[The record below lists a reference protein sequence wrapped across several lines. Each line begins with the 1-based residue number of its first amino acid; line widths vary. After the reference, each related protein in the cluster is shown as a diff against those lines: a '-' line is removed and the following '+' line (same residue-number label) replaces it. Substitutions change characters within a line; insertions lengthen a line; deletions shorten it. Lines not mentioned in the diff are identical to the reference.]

1 MTRQHQTDI
10 HTRQSC
16 CSHGKQ
22 NRFGWQEIRRFHI
35 HILPGLKQD
44 ADIALHDIRPRTDR
58 TARNYLHETIVV
70 DMRTDRWIILAIGN
84 QRTVYEIPVYQKGS
98 LNGVNSTALNTE
110 MRIAPGLF
118 LITLHIAQSY
128 IHAADKAHFTIYDTE
143 FAVVTIVYLTRKS
156 RKADWHE
163 RMYINACIT
172 HTFKEF
178 ILHLPAAYIIINQSH
193 LHSLLRLI
201 DQGISYQISQGIGFE
216 DIGIE
221 MNMMLCLSY
230 II

>member
-1 MTRQHQTDI
+1 MTGQHQTDI

-22 NRFGWQEIRRFHI
+22 YWFSWQEIRRFHI

-44 ADIALHDIRPRTDR
+44 ADIALHNVRPRTDR
-58 TARNYLHETIVV
+58 TARNYLYETIVA
-70 DMRTDRWIILAIGN
+70 DMRTNRWIILAIGN
-84 QRTVYEIPVYQKGS
+84 QCTVYEIPVYQKGS
-98 LNGVNSTALNTE
+98 LNGVNATALNTE
-110 MRIAPGLF
+110 MRIAPSLF
-118 LITLHIAQSY
+118 LITLHITQSY
-128 IHAADKAHFTIYDTE
+128 IHAADKAHLTIYDTE

-201 DQGISYQISQGIGFE
+201 YQSIGYQIPQSISFE
-216 DIGIE
+216 DISIE